1 MATVTEKLHD
11 GNTSAAT
18 TYSFP
23 FQYIKLT
30 DVKVEVL
37 EGSPLAWVSKTKDT
51 DYEFPTA
58 TTVKF
63 KDTKTPPAGTDNVRI
78 YRETDS
84 AKLTGSFYPN
94 AAIRSQDLNENFNQG
109 LFLSQETE
117 NDSDT
122 ALSYSRELNTTT
134 GVWKTAIGEAAAA
147 VITADA
153 ADAIADGA
161 KVSADNA
168 IEATDALVGKK
179 DSSGNWYA
187 RGHGSGGTDS
197 EGNASTEDGVG
208 KALADSANAVSVA
221 TAADNIADD
230 ALANSRTKTDGSEA
244 ITAPGTY
251 TSAIFLA
258 DQADT
263 NATTALNNSRNSA
276 SPPVSAI
283 SIAEDAATDAAT
295 ALSNSRNTAS
305 PPVSAI
311 SIAEDALDNSRKS
324 DGATPPVYTSAIDVA
339 DAATVTAGNAVDT
352 ADAAVVTANTASA
365 NATAAQNAVTNAEL
379 FTPYATVSDIPANNI
394 SSITVTAG
402 GSVYESVPTVT
413 ITNTTGS
420 TGSGAIATAVLTDG
434 VVTSITVN
442 TPGNNYTNGATV
454 AIAAS
459 TGTDGTDATASAVLG
474 PLNEDKAEVAD
485 STGLE
490 SFTPLTGIPAGFVL
504 GDDGLTVKLKY
515 NTTPTPD
522 TWEWVNYYSND
533 PESRYRKKL
542 IVENKRII
550 DEDYAVGV
558 DNHGFSIGPVTI
570 AATKT
575 ITIPANS
582 KYVVMN

>member
-11 GNTSAAT
+11 GNTDAAT

-37 EGSPLAWVSKTKDT
+37 EGTPLDWVPKTKDT

-84 AKLTGSFYPN
+84 SKLTGSFYPN

-122 ALSYSRELNTTT
+122 ALSYARELNTTT
-134 GVWKTAIGEAAAA
+134 GVWKTAIGEAKAA

-153 ADAIADGA
+153 AKDTADEA
-161 KVSADNA
+161 KL
-168 IEATDALVGKK
+168 ATDTYVHDGTSLQGDGVGSNPKGVKYVVDQVDTYVHDGTNPQGDGIGGNPQGLKYAIDTADTAKDTADDADANATTALNNSRES
-179 DSSGNWYA
+179 D
-187 RGHGSGGTDS
+187 GSGGF
-197 EGNASTEDGVG
+197 
-208 KALADSANAVSVA
+208 
-221 TAADNIADD
+221 
-230 ALANSRTKTDGSEA
+230 
-244 ITAPGTY
+244 
-251 TSAIFLA
+251 TSAIYIA
-258 DQADT
+258 NQADG

-283 SIAEDAATDAAT
+283 SIATDAATDAAT

-311 SIAEDALDNSRKS
+311 TIAEDAYD
-324 DGATPPVYTSAIDVA
+324 
-339 DAATVTAGNAVDT
+339 NAVKQDGVTPSGGANAAITIAEAADT
-352 ADAAVVTANTASA
+352 KADNAVSTANTASA

-394 SSITVTAG
+394 ASITVTAG
-402 GSVYESVPTVT
+402 GSVYESVPAVT

-420 TGSGAIATAVLTDG
+420 TGSGATATAVLTDG

-459 TGTDGTDATASAVLG
+459 TGTDGTNATASAVLG
-474 PLNEDKAEVAD
+474 PLNGDKAEVAD

-490 SFTPLTGIPAGFVL
+490 SFTPLTGVPAGFVL
-504 GDDGLTVKLKY
+504 GDDGLTVKIKY

-558 DNHGFSIGPVTI
+558 DNNGFSIGPVTI
-570 AATKT
+570 NSGKT